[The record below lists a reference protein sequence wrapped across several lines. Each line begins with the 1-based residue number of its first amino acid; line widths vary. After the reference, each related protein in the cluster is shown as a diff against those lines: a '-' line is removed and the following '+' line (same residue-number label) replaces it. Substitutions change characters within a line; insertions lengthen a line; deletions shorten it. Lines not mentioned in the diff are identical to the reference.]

1 MLNRHHHTPR
11 IFSLTSSVGTCG
23 TNTPDEVKAVQQLID
38 NAGYQLATGQT
49 LAINGR
55 CDKTTTEAIRW
66 YQLLI
71 NMSPNGL
78 IQPTDTWF
86 IQALNEA
93 NAPHWRPKHSGGH

>member
-11 IFSLTSSVGTCG
+11 IFRLTSSVGTCG

-66 YQLLI
+66 YQRLL